1 MGEQQGFVEPGRT
14 RVVVTRST
22 ASVPDCPNW
31 SDDADG
37 NYANATSRNYGC
49 ATNSNYAAMVA
60 NAEDLIRG
68 QSNEGAE
75 STATSNRAIQAYRSG
90 GSQAS
95 ATGASSSSAT
105 IFTAFQ
111 EL

>member
-1 MGEQQGFVEPGRT
+1 MI
-14 RVVVTRST
+14 VTRST

-31 SDDADG
+31 TDDADS

-60 NAEDLIRG
+60 NPEDLIRG
-68 QSNEGAE
+68 QTNEGNGGVSA
-75 STATSNRAIQAYRSG
+75 SNRAIQAYRSG

-95 ATGASSSSAT
+95 ATGASSGSTTTSTGSSPD
-105 IFTAFQ
+105 
-111 EL
+111 